1 MEVFSTLESGNKMVT
16 LTSDTLFDLLVLM
29 LINVYKKNKQKTES
43 RGDRS
48 VTSLSRSV
56 V

>member
-29 LINVYKKNKQKTES
+29 LTNVYKKKKQKTES
-43 RGDRS
+43 REPIS
-48 VTSLSRSV
+48 VTSSSSTV